1 MLMNFPK
8 RLRLAQLPTPLEY
21 AERLSNALGVRLYFK
36 RDDLTGSVLS
46 GNKVR
51 KLEFALAEALREKA
65 QVIIT
70 AGGVQSNHCRAT
82 ALACARMGLECH
94 LILRGAPPRL
104 PNGNLLLDL
113 LAGARFS
120 FFPREIYSTR
130 RPEIV
135 TDLVERYARDGKHA
149 YFIPVG
155 ASNAIG
161 SVGYV
166 QAFQE
171 IIGQAERAGIK
182 IDHIV
187 TAVGSGG
194 TLAGLLAGKLL
205 AKRRRP
211 EIWGVNVCDDAPT
224 FVQEVRRI
232 LEEMNDR
239 FRTRFRTEQVAVNI
253 LDGYVGPGYA
263 LAYPEEI
270 DSIINLARLEGLV
283 LDPVYTGKAFHG
295 LLREIA
301 AGRFRKGETICFVH
315 TGGVFGLM
323 AQVEEFRDYWREN
336 LGRKA
341 KR

>member
-1 MLMNFPK
+1 MLIRYPN
-8 RLRLAQLPTPLEY
+8 RLRLAQLPTPIQR
-21 AERLSNALGVRLYFK
+21 AERLSHELGTSLFIK

-51 KLEFALAEALREKA
+51 KLEFSLAEALRQKA
-65 QVIIT
+65 NVVIT

-82 ALACARMGLECH
+82 ALACAQLGLECH
-94 LILRGAPPRL
+94 LILRGAPPKL
-104 PNGNLLLDL
+104 PVGNLLLDC

-120 FFPREIYSTR
+120 FFPHEVYSTR

-135 TDLVERYARDGKHA
+135 SELVEDYAAQGKKA

-161 SVGYV
+161 ALGYLR
-166 QAFQE
+166 AFEE
-171 IIGQAERAGIK
+171 ICTQIDRAGLR

-205 AKRRRP
+205 ARRRRP

-239 FRTRFRTEQVAVNI
+239 FGTRLRTDRVEVNI

-263 LAYPEEI
+263 LPYDEE
-270 DSIINLARLEGLV
+270 LALLTRCACLEGLV
-283 LDPVYTGKAFHG
+283 LDPVYTGKAFFG
-295 LLREIA
+295 LVSELAR
-301 AGRFRKGETICFVH
+301 GRFGAHPNILFLH
-315 TGGVFGLM
+315 TGGVFGLL
-323 AQVEEFRDYWREN
+323 AQSEAFSQMWRKS
-336 LGRKA
+336 LAAGRRK
-341 KR
+341 